1 MTGPCRIPFVRSLSA
16 LAAALLSLGIGAGP
30 IAPAAV
36 TAAPRPLAVDFEQVG
51 AALTPP
57 TEAQCNALGRRCFAP
72 AALQNAY
79 NLSALYAANNRG
91 QGITVAVV
99 DSFGSNTIRA
109 DLNNFD
115 TQFGLP
121 HMCGEDNYTCVA
133 GDPKFD
139 ILCVQACTDTKAPP
153 PTANDPGQE
162 NRTVWIVEVSLDVE
176 WVHAVAP
183 RANVLLVTT
192 PTAETLGVQGFPQ
205 MMNAEQ
211 FVIDNGLAQVISQS
225 FGASEETFNGGIAAL
240 ENLRGAFKSAPSHN
254 VSVLASTGD
263 FGNGNVAK
271 TPVGGP
277 NAAPLIPFPNVGW
290 PASDP
295 LVTAVGGTY
304 LCMDAATGTHP
315 DSSAPS
321 GQCPLHPGAREVGW
335 IASGGGFSHVFSKP
349 AYQDT
354 LPPGSNTAAN
364 TNNMRG
370 IPDVAMEASA
380 RTGVLVYGNGSWFI
394 VGGTSVS
401 SPCFAGVVAIAD
413 QVNGAPLG
421 YLNNALYKIGANPA
435 RYANDF
441 FDITT
446 GNNDQYQNPQDP
458 NYAATTGWDPVTGL
472 GTPNAA
478 KLVPDLIAAVHGN

>member
-1 MTGPCRIPFVRSLSA
+1 MRELYRILFVRRVPA
-16 LAAALLSLGIGAGP
+16 LAAALLSFGMWAGAP
-30 IAPAAV
+30 APAAI
-36 TAAPRPLAVDFEQVG
+36 AAVPRPLVVDFEQVS
-51 AALTPP
+51 AALAPP

-72 AALQNAY
+72 AAFQNAY
-79 NLSALYAANNRG
+79 NLSALYLAKNQG

-121 HMCGEDNYTCVA
+121 HMCGEDNHTCAA
-133 GDPKFD
+133 GDPNFD
-139 ILCVQACTDTKAPP
+139 ILCVQACTNTKAPP
-153 PTANDPGQE
+153 PTADDPGLQ
-162 NRTVWIVEVSLDVE
+162 NRTGWIVEVSLDVE

-205 MMNAEQ
+205 MMHAEQ
-211 FVIDNGLAQVISQS
+211 FIIDNGLAQVISQS
-225 FGASEETFNGGIAAL
+225 FGASEETFNGGTAAL

-263 FGNGNVAK
+263 FGNGNVSK

-277 NAAPLIPFPNVGW
+277 NAGPFIPFPNIGW
-290 PASDP
+290 PGSDP

-304 LCMDAATGTHP
+304 LCMDGATGTHV

-321 GQCPLHPGAREVGW
+321 GQCPLHPGKREVGW
-335 IASGGGFSHVFSKP
+335 IDSGGGFSHVFSKP
-349 AYQDT
+349 AYQDI

-364 TNNMRG
+364 TNDMRG
-370 IPDVAMEASA
+370 VPDVAMEASS
-380 RTGVLVYGNGSWFI
+380 RTGVLVYGNGTWFI

-413 QVNGAPLG
+413 QMNGAPLG
-421 YLNNALYKIGANPA
+421 FLNNALYRIGANPT
-435 RYANDF
+435 RYAKDF

-478 KLVPDLIAAVHGN
+478 NLVPDLIAAVHGH